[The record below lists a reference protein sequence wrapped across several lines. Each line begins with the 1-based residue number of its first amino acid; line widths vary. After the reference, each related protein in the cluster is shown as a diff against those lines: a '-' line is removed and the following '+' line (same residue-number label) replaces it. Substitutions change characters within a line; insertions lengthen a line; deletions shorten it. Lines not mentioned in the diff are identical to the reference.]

1 MEPATLA
8 ERSAHGAREHP
19 TADYARLSQR
29 HPYWPFNREHGIER
43 PRHAGRRLHY
53 PREKTGALL
62 EKIQQRADAKHAAAD
77 LDRHRHA
84 LGQSVGLPRQPWLHS
99 PALRF
104 LATTF

>member
-1 MEPATLA
+1 MPDNLRSRRISAHNCAGRATTIGSYQRHADRKTDRPTQARRVLVETAALA

-62 EKIQQRADAKHAAAD
+62 KEI
-77 LDRHRHA
+77 
-84 LGQSVGLPRQPWLHS
+84 
-99 PALRF
+99 
-104 LATTF
+104 